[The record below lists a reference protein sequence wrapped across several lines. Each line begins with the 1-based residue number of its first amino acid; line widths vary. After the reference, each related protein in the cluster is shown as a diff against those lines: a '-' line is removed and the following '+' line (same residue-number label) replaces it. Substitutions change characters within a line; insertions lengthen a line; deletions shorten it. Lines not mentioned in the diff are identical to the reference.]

1 MKNMQSKMMKTI
13 VMEVKCYFVTNGGLL
28 TLKWT
33 KPQFQKNL
41 NFTL

>member
-13 VMEVKCYFVTNGGLL
+13 VMKVKRYFVTHGGLP

>member
-1 MKNMQSKMMKTI
+1 MKNTQSKMIKTI
-13 VMEVKCYFVTNGGLL
+13 VMEVKHYFVTNGGLL

-33 KPQFQKNL
+33 KPQFKKKL

>member
-13 VMEVKCYFVTNGGLL
+13 VMKVKHFVTNVGLL
-28 TLKWT
+28 SLTWT
-33 KPQFQKNL
+33 KPQFQKYL